1 MANYAVIRGLLNYG
15 YRNEA
20 ETIASRSL
28 RLLANGLRKTG
39 CMHEYYHSF
48 TGEPVMNGGFINWNT
63 LALNMALEMEEK
75 K

>member
-15 YRNEA
+15 YRTKVR
-20 ETIASRSL
+20 TIASRSL
-28 RLLANGLRKTG
+28 RLLANDLRKTG
-39 CMHEYYHSF
+39 CMHEYYNPF